1 MMGIEFETAES
12 GVEDEDAYID
22 PNDPGRGLWLER
34 LARDKAQ
41 EASAKRPEAL
51 VRGADTVV
59 VKDGEVLTKPQ
70 SEGDAARMLRKLS
83 GARHTVITAV
93 ALRCAE
99 TGFCETSAARTNV
112 FFRELGED
120 DIQYYLSFP
129 EYKDKAG
136 SYAVQGRG
144 MNFID
149 RIEGCYYN
157 VMGLP
162 VTATLDL
169 FKEFVRKDSADV

>member
-1 MMGIEFETAES
+1 MS
-12 GVEDEDAYID
+12 
-22 PNDPGRGLWLER
+22 R
-34 LARDKAQ
+34 
-41 EASAKRPEAL
+41 
-51 VRGADTVV
+51 
-59 VKDGEVLTKPQ
+59 
-70 SEGDAARMLRKLS
+70 AARS
-83 GARHTVITAV
+83 
-93 ALRCAE
+93 E
-99 TGFCETSAARTNV
+99 V
-112 FFRELGED
+112 FFRKLGEE

-144 MNFID
+144 MCFID

-169 FKEFVRKDSADV
+169 FKLFVRKDSADV